1 MGIFNRPCGTLQ
13 GNACLMFPDMNIG
26 AIFGCLYQTN
36 SFGLDEKYPAGIND
50 NSPAIHRGD

>member
-1 MGIFNRPCGTLQ
+1 
-13 GNACLMFPDMNIG
+13 MFPDMNIG
-26 AIFGCLYQTN
+26 AIFGCLYETN